1 MGLVVLAS
9 QAGCT
14 AGASSSEGSSTTDED
29 GADADADDGDGDGD
43 TSGDGNGDGGDGDG
57 DGDGDAGWQP
67 PLDDVLRFNHVQLKG
82 THNSYHVE
90 PPIVFSDQH
99 RYTHQPLDVQLED
112 QGVRAFEIDVHQGSG
127 GLEVYHIDFI
137 DEVSTCDTFEVCMQ
151 TIRGWSDTN
160 RKHLPIVVW
169 IEVKDDVGGVPID
182 DLSVLDD
189 ELRAVFD
196 EDRLYTPD
204 DLQGSYASPRA
215 RLDAEGWPTLGEVRG
230 KVIAV
235 LLDGDRA
242 GEYTDGFTTSA
253 GKAMFANAPG
263 DHYLDGW
270 AAMTKINSPTAA
282 EAIAAAH
289 AANLMIASNTCG
301 ADESDE
307 TCVGEL
313 AAGFANGSHF
323 LKDDFPAPVPE
334 REYFADFADGN
345 PARCN
350 EVTAPSEC
358 TSQALEDLDG

>member
-1 MGLVVLAS
+1 MHLWLP
-9 QAGCT
+9 GC
-14 AGASSSEGSSTTDED
+14 AAESR
-29 GADADADDGDGDGD
+29 DD
-43 TSGDGNGDGGDGDG
+43 SGDQTEISGGEESDETADNDSGGTETTADPAGDGDG
-57 DGDGDAGWQP
+57 DGDGDTGWQP
-67 PLDDVLRFNHVQLKG
+67 PLDDVLRLNHVQLKG

-137 DEVSTCDTFEVCMQ
+137 DEVSTCDTFALCMQ

-196 EDRLYTPD
+196 EERLYTPD
-204 DLQGSYASPRA
+204 DLQGSYESPRA

-235 LLDGDRA
+235 LLDSDRA

-282 EAIAAAH
+282 DAIAAAH

-350 EVTAPSEC
+350 EVTAPAEC
-358 TSQALEDLDG
+358 TSEALEDLDG